1 MSWQLDHDKTAAN
14 AFYSNVHHS
23 AVQQAIMVCKVEGKT
38 WKYRDIYEQFL
49 QRRAKHPNALFIWSG
64 DYPTYQENG
73 TTDYYVILSGE
84 GFGSAA
90 GRHRMVPGQRVQHR

>member
-1 MSWQLDHDKTAAN
+1 
-14 AFYSNVHHS
+14 
-23 AVQQAIMVCKVEGKT
+23 MVCKWKGKT

-73 TTDYYVILSGE
+73 TTDYYVILSAKD
-84 GFGSAA
+84 SAA
-90 GRHRMVPGQRVQHR
+90 PRTPPHGARPTGTAPMTASP

>member
-1 MSWQLDHDKTAAN
+1 MSSKQ
-14 AFYSNVHHS
+14 YGM
-23 AVQQAIMVCKVEGKT
+23 QVEGKT

-73 TTDYYVILSGE
+73 TTDFYVILSGE

-90 GRHRMVPGQRVQHR
+90 DATAWCPANGYSTDDCIAVDLQ